1 METENEVRLLMRFY
15 KDVDQKM
22 AEVLLKFK
30 NFTDYDRS
38 HFNMKLCD
46 DHIWIYI
53 IGSKKEYWSPHL
65 HLEFEAKGE
74 HKTHIRGLSGPDQTL
89 WTLFMFLHFLVAGI
103 FIIFGMIAYSNYTL
117 KQAITFD
124 IIVMS
129 LMVIVW
135 ILLYVIACQI
145 RSNGNGQMHEL
156 EKLFSKIMM
165 DN

>member
-65 HLEFEAKGE
+65 HLEFEAKE
-74 HKTHIRGLSGPDQTL
+74 EDKTHIRGMFGPDQTL
-89 WTLFMFLHFLVAGI
+89 WTLFMFLHFVVGGV

-117 KQAITFD
+117 NQSYSSNV
-124 IIVMS
+124 IVML
-129 LMVIVW
+129 LMTIVW
-135 ILLYVIACQI
+135 VLLYVIARQI

-156 EKLFSKIMM
+156 EQLFSKIME
-165 DN
+165 D